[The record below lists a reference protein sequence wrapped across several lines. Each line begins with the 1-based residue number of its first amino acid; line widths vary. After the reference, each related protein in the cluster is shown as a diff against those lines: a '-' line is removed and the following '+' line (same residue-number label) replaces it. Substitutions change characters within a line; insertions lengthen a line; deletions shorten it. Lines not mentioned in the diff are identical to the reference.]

1 MKISVVTPYYNN
13 FDQVSRCVDSVLLQD
28 YDDFEVILVDDG
40 STDTGHGFAPNDSRI
55 VSIRNPINLG
65 PAAARNLAV
74 ARAGGDLIV
83 FLDSD
88 SVVDDPQW
96 LRRHAEAHRLAGD
109 GVIIGGGIEG
119 FGRGVVAKADAY
131 CHWFTN
137 IPRREAWQGEG
148 TRVGFIQPSKLVANN
163 ISFRPDT
170 FDRIGPPDKA
180 LRTGENGDF
189 CSRAVPP
196 RIPIK
201 LLPAIVLRHQDQHY
215 LPP

>member
-83 FLDSD
+83 FPDSD
-88 SVVDDPQW
+88 SVADGPQGV
-96 LRRHAEAHRLAGD
+96 RGHAEAPRLAGAGGSIGA
-109 GVIIGGGIEG
+109 GV
-119 FGRGVVAKADAY
+119 
-131 CHWFTN
+131 
-137 IPRREAWQGEG
+137 
-148 TRVGFIQPSKLVANN
+148 
-163 ISFRPDT
+163 
-170 FDRIGPPDKA
+170 
-180 LRTGENGDF
+180 
-189 CSRAVPP
+189 
-196 RIPIK
+196 
-201 LLPAIVLRHQDQHY
+201 
-215 LPP
+215 

>member
-83 FLDSD
+83 FLDSA

-96 LRRHAEAHRLAGD
+96 LPRHAQAHRPAGD
-109 GVIIGGGIEG
+109 RVILGGRI
-119 FGRGVVAKADAY
+119 AA
-131 CHWFTN
+131 
-137 IPRREAWQGEG
+137 
-148 TRVGFIQPSKLVANN
+148 
-163 ISFRPDT
+163 FRPGVGPEA
-170 FDRIGPPDKA
+170 DRP
-180 LRTGENGDF
+180 
-189 CSRAVPP
+189 C
-196 RIPIK
+196 
-201 LLPAIVLRHQDQHY
+201 
-215 LPP
+215 